1 MDGQRDAPPA
11 SPGARGGASDSVV
24 QRSLW
29 DALEEMDAAPVASP
43 DPANAAGAAEPSA
56 ANAPP
61 RAAEP
66 SAARDAPGAADA
78 AALLAATA
86 AATGAAAAWER
97 ALTAAQA
104 ALLRRHGPWDD
115 PPQRFA
121 LVVWLA
127 ALRLWRDVPPP
138 WAAGRTAV
146 AWEAAPDAAAALAA
160 LLADLG
166 AGPHAPD
173 AVRPAARGGPAPLPR
188 AYPCAAALRAAWR
201 VLQDAP
207 PDAVALAHALG
218 AAHAALLNDSGAA
231 RADADE
237 YPTPPPIARL
247 LVRLAQPL
255 RSSVTVVDPTCGD
268 GALLVA
274 AAQEARAAGTMP
286 TFAGVELRARSAWL
300 AALRLALLGVRC
312 RIRVGDALAPDPW
325 PAGGVTLANPPFQH
339 ATAILAR
346 ILDRMDA
353 DDRAVVIMPVGFAFR
368 SGAAA
373 TLRRRL
379 AESGRL
385 RAVLALPSG
394 AFAPA
399 TDVATL
405 VLVIGAPMPESPITW
420 AAPPESVVGVAR
432 RAGGGRR
439 AAWDNAAT
447 EALLAALSRDDAAES
462 PLILWRTPGDAAC
475 GAPAGAWRLYPPTP
489 PPRAAAGESLPAP
502 AARLRMRQAEPAQR
516 TDGLLRLLDD
526 LTGARGGAVESGD
539 PDETNG
545 APDG

>member
-29 DALEEMDAAPVASP
+29 DAPEMDAAPVASP

-66 SAARDAPGAADA
+66 SAGEPSAAEPSAADA
-78 AALLAATA
+78 
-86 AATGAAAAWER
+86 AAAAWER

>member
-29 DALEEMDAAPVASP
+29 DAPEMDAAPVASP

-66 SAARDAPGAADA
+66 SAGEPSAAEPSAADA
-78 AALLAATA
+78 
-86 AATGAAAAWER
+86 AAAAWER

-146 AWEAAPDAAAALAA
+146 AWEEAPDAAAALAA

-247 LVRLAQPL
+247 LARLAQPL

-405 VLVIGAPMPESPITW
+405 VLVIGAPMPGSPITW

-489 PPRAAAGESLPAP
+489 PPRAAAGESLPAL
-502 AARLRMRQAEPAQR
+502 AARLRMRQAELAQR

-526 LTGARGGAVESGD
+526 LIGARGGAVESGD

>member
-1 MDGQRDAPPA
+1 MDGQRAAPPA
-11 SPGARGGASDSVV
+11 TPGARGGASDSVV

-29 DALEEMDAAPVASP
+29 DALEEMDAAPAAFAGSGDATGAAAP
-43 DPANAAGAAEPSA
+43 SAARETPGAAERSATAAPAERSATAAAEPS
-56 ANAPP
+56 
-61 RAAEP
+61 
-66 SAARDAPGAADA
+66 
-78 AALLAATA
+78 
-86 AATGAAAAWER
+86 AAWER

-104 ALLRRHGPWDD
+104 ALLQRHGPWDD

-138 WAAGRTAV
+138 WAAGRIAV

-173 AVRPAARGGPAPLPR
+173 AVRPAARGGLAPLPR

-247 LVRLAQPL
+247 LARLAQPL
-255 RSSVTVVDPTCGD
+255 RSGVTVVDPTCGD

-432 RAGGGRR
+432 RGVRRRR
-439 AAWDNAAT
+439 AAWDDAAT
-447 EALLAALSRDDAAES
+447 EALLAALGGDDAAES
-462 PLILWRTPGDAAC
+462 PLILWRTPGDAA
-475 GAPAGAWRLYPPTP
+475 GGEPITGAWGLYPPTP
-489 PPRAAAGESLPAP
+489 PPRAAAGESLPAL
-502 AARLRMRQAEPAQR
+502 AAQLRMRQAEMAQR
-516 TDGLLRLLDD
+516 MDDLLRLLDD
-526 LTGARGGAVESGD
+526 LIGARGGAVESGD
-539 PDETNG
+539 PDGTNG